1 MDPCSPQILT
11 VGTTALCPAVKT
23 FLSIL
28 STRFAEIFK
37 MAVIKME

>member
-11 VGTTALCPAVKT
+11 AGTSALYPAVKT

-28 STRFAEIFK
+28 SALFAEIFK